1 MLKQDDCLQKHSGHH
16 VTGVRCAVQ
25 GRTFQGLGFVGIGFV
40 FATRSSV
47 CLFQGEVRV
56 V

>member
-25 GRTFQGLGFVGIGFV
+25 GRTFQALGFVGICFV
-40 FATRSSV
+40 LFLPQDLQCV
-47 CLFQGEVRV
+47 CFRV
-56 V
+56 K